1 MPHSD
6 AGERATP
13 VLEFPSRD
21 GLVVQAIR
29 VDYEPA
35 GFTDGTHRHPAGA
48 YVYVIDGSVMFG
60 LDDREPVLL
69 KAGESFYEPP
79 GALHSV
85 SRNASQ
91 ELPASL
97 IAFFVLDESERATV
111 YDRD

>member
-6 AGERATP
+6 TGERVTP
-13 VLEFPSRD
+13 VLDFPSRD
-21 GLVVQAIR
+21 GLGVQAIR

-35 GFTDGTHRHPAGA
+35 GFTRGTHRHPPGA

-60 LDDREPVLL
+60 IDDREPVLL

-79 GALHSV
+79 GALRSV

-97 IAFFVLDESERATV
+97 IAFFVLEEGERATV
-111 YDRD
+111 HNHD